1 MMMPNT
7 LNVLATGLAMK
18 IVYGGLCACSQLCAQ
33 ALRAAVAM
41 YGEHRWVEVAR
52 HVPGRM
58 PVQCRER
65 YVKSLRDNRVRGLW
79 YPDEDEVLVRAVARM
94 GTGMVCEHMR
104 THGIYRQLGGHIHAL
119 LAAPQQ

>member
-1 MMMPNT
+1 MMPNT
-7 LNVLATGLAMK
+7 LNALVIGLAMR
-18 IVYGGLCACSQLCAQ
+18 IVYVVVRVLTQLCAQ

-65 YVKSLRDNRVRGLW
+65 YVRSLRDNRVRGLW
-79 YPDEDEVLVRAVARM
+79 YPDEDDVLVRAVARM
-94 GTGMVCEHMR
+94 GTGMDVCTVR
-104 THGIYRQLGGHIHAL
+104 ARHAL
-119 LAAPQQ
+119 